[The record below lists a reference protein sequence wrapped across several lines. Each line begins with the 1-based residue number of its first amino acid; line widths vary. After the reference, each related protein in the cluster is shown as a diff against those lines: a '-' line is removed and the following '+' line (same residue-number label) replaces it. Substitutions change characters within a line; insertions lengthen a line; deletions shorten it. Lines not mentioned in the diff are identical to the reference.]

1 MASIDHIAGSF
12 LSAPLSQALVPVNQ
26 SPRAD
31 DGSRQPSR
39 QQQVPATV
47 DANARAGI
55 ETRAELL
62 QNRIHASDGDTA
74 RSRNALR
81 AYRAL
86 EESEEREQ
94 LSRILGF
101 DGYA

>member
-1 MASIDHIAGSF
+1 MGPIDHIAGSL
-12 LSAPLSQALVPVNQ
+12 LSGSVSQALVPINQ
-26 SPRAD
+26 SARSD

-39 QQQVPATV
+39 QQQVPVTL
-47 DANARAGI
+47 DPGLRAGV

-62 QNRIHASDGDTA
+62 QNRMHAADGDST
-74 RSRNALR
+74 RSRHALR

-94 LSRILGF
+94 LSKILGF

>member
-1 MASIDHIAGSF
+1 MGSIDQITSTFVAA
-12 LSAPLSQALVPVNQ
+12 SASQALVPVNQ
-26 SPRAD
+26 STQTN
-31 DGSRQPSR
+31 DGKNQPTR
-39 QQQVPATV
+39 QQQVPLTI
-47 DANARAGI
+47 DPNARAGI

-62 QNRIHASDGDTA
+62 QNRMHGAEGDSA
-74 RSRNALR
+74 RSRMALR